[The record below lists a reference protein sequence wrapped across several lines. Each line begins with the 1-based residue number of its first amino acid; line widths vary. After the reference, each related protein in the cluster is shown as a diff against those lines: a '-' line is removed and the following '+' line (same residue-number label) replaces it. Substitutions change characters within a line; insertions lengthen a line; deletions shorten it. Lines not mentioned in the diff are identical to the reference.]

1 MKRGYY
7 YYIIPAVAAVAIVGV
22 VGINAYLA
30 NVSIGS
36 DQPAQPVL
44 DDYLRMKEYE
54 KIRRAGPCIGPFDSD
69 KPVQTGRL
77 TVFILP
83 YTKMDACDAMNAIES
98 IVGMRLR
105 DDHRSGASL
114 KGQYDNYGNILAPAS
129 TVNFVIDPTLKKP
142 DGSPVR
148 VEDLDEEFLFGN
160 NLTVGGVGFKDGS
173 GVGATILVVDSHY
186 EDAIKAKLDDIR
198 VALTGRS

>member
-1 MKRGYY
+1 MKRGY
-7 YYIIPAVAAVAIVGV
+7 YYIIPAVAAVVIAGIVAGV
-22 VGINAYLA
+22 NAYLNADDERLMERIQRDRSYGA
-30 NVSIGS
+30 NIDYTGS
-36 DQPAQPVL
+36 EPV
-44 DDYLRMKEYE
+44 R
-54 KIRRAGPCIGPFDSD
+54 
-69 KPVQTGRL
+69 TGNL

-83 YTKMDACDAMNAIES
+83 YTKMDAGSAMSAIES

-114 KGQYDNYGNILAPAS
+114 KGQYDNYGNILAPSS
-129 TVNFVIDPTLKKP
+129 TVRFVIDPTLKKP